1 MYDFRKWAAAA
12 ACMMALA
19 ACGGGGSGGEDSAAA
34 DDGRWLTFTPSP
46 VVASVQRGQNIIIT
60 ARSSRTLT
68 ETVNVAI
75 EDDAALFDPAATTV
89 LARDPLTYEASLR
102 VAANASAGKHEG
114 KLTVRLCR
122 DNPAICA
129 QPFAGSP
136 WQVPYSIDVT
146 APTAVR
152 KLLFSETGVA
162 FTATPRASRLEH
174 VITVRDNQSG
184 ITGWRAS
191 ADQSWLQVTSTG
203 QTDAQGNAR
212 LTLHAD
218 PSALQA
224 DSLNLAQV
232 TLIPD
237 DPAVVAP
244 ERLVVGLWKGSGHL
258 QQVQQLTNQAA
269 IDMAAIADPAK
280 PYVYVATPQGV
291 DVFHTHLATRQR
303 TLVQFAS
310 MPSQMA
316 ISDDGTRL
324 YVALTSGSLEMV
336 DTTTGNIVRSL
347 RNPSAYSGPMA
358 YIRPNGVGMLVLG
371 GRTVLRA
378 DTGEV
383 LQSAL
388 PTNGYLSTSASASRD
403 GSRLILTGAP
413 GEVPQIWR
421 TAYSESDPSRLQ
433 VQLIGGGAGATPP
446 AYAATWRTWDVALSA
461 DGQWL
466 AAVADPQNTGTEP
479 RCMLWDLR
487 SGMALL
493 GNLSENFARFVT
505 VGVDGRVHCETQDSA
520 GTQDL
525 RLSSYAT
532 DGSLLA
538 SQALNYTPTPTNL
551 LGPLHSSGDGL
562 VQVKVGLGMVL
573 FAPTP
578 P

>member
-1 MYDFRKWAAAA
+1 MYDFRPWAATAV
-12 ACMMALA
+12 CTLLLA
-19 ACGGGGSGGEDSAAA
+19 ACGGGSGGEDSAPA
-34 DDGRWLTFTPSP
+34 DDGKWLTFAPSP
-46 VVASVQRGQNIIIT
+46 VVASAQRGQNIVIT

-68 ETVNVAI
+68 ETVNVSI
-75 EDDAALFDPAATTV
+75 EDDGALFDPAAATV
-89 LARDPLTYEASLR
+89 LARDSLTYEASLR
-102 VAANASAGKHEG
+102 IAANASTGRHEG

-136 WQVPYSIDVT
+136 WRVPYSIDVT
-146 APTAVR
+146 APTVVR

-174 VITVRDNQSG
+174 VVTVRDNQSG
-184 ITGWRAS
+184 ITSWRAS

-212 LTLHAD
+212 ITLRAD

-224 DSLNLAQV
+224 DSLNMALV
-232 TLIPD
+232 TLVPD
-237 DPAVVAP
+237 DAAIVAP
-244 ERLVVGLWKGSGHL
+244 ERLVVGLWKGSGNL
-258 QQVQQLTNQAA
+258 AQVTQLTNQAA
-269 IDMAAIADPAK
+269 IDMAAVANPAK
-280 PYVYVATPQGV
+280 PYVYIATPQGV
-291 DVFHTHLATRQR
+291 DVFHTHLATKQG

-324 YVALTSGSLEMV
+324 YVALTSGSIETV
-336 DTTTGNIVRSL
+336 DTTTGSIVRSL
-347 RNPSAYSGPMA
+347 RNPAGSSGQMA
-358 YIRPNGVGMLVLG
+358 YIRPDGVSILVLG
-371 GRTVLRA
+371 GQTVLRA

-383 LQSAL
+383 LNSAL
-388 PTNGYLSTSASASRD
+388 PTSGYLPTSASASRD
-403 GSRLILTGAP
+403 GSRLVLAGAP

-446 AYAATWRTWDVALSA
+446 AYAATWRTWDLALSP

-487 SGMALL
+487 NGMASL

-505 VGVDGRVHCETQDSA
+505 VGADGRVHCETQATA
-520 GTQDL
+520 GMQDL

-532 DGSLLA
+532 DGSLLS

-551 LGPLHSSGDGL
+551 LGPLHSSGDGM
-562 VQVKVGLGMVL
+562 VQVKVGWGMVL
-573 FAPTP
+573 FAPTLP
-578 P
+578 

>member
-1 MYDFRKWAAAA
+1 MYDFRQWAATA
-12 ACMMALA
+12 ACTLLLA
-19 ACGGGGSGGEDSAAA
+19 ACGGGGEDSAAA
-34 DDGRWLTFTPSP
+34 DDGQWLTFMPSP
-46 VVASVQRGQNIIIT
+46 VVASVQGGQSILIT
-60 ARSSRTLT
+60 ARSSKTLT

-75 EDDAALFDPAATTV
+75 EDEAALFDPTATTV
-89 LARDPLTYEASLR
+89 LARDALTYEASLR
-102 VAANASAGKHEG
+102 IAANASAGRHEG
-114 KLTVRLCR
+114 SLTIRLCR

-136 WQVPYSIDVT
+136 WRVPYRIDVS
-146 APTAVR
+146 APTAMR

-174 VITVRDNQSG
+174 VVTVRDNQSG

-191 ADQSWLQVTSTG
+191 ADQPWLQVTSSG
-203 QTDAQGNAR
+203 QTDAQGNAQ
-212 LTLHAD
+212 LTLQAD

-224 DSLNLAQV
+224 DSLNMAQV

-237 DPAVVAP
+237 DPATVAP
-244 ERLVVGLWKGSGHL
+244 ERLVVGLWKGSGNL
-258 QQVQQLTNQAA
+258 EQVQQLTNQAA
-269 IDMAAIADPAK
+269 IDMAAVTDPAK

-291 DVFHTHLATRQR
+291 DVFHTHLATRQG

-316 ISDDGTRL
+316 ISDDGSRL
-324 YVALTSGSLEMV
+324 YVALTSGSLETV
-336 DTTTGNIVRSL
+336 DTATGSIVRSL
-347 RNPSAYSGPMA
+347 RNPVSSSGQMT

-383 LQSAL
+383 LQSTL
-388 PTNGYLSTSASASRD
+388 PTNGNLPTSASASRD
-403 GSRLILTGAP
+403 GSRLILAGAQ

-421 TAYSESDPSRLQ
+421 TVYSESDPSRLQ

-446 AYAATWRTWDVALSA
+446 AYAATWRTWDLAVSTN
-461 DGQWL
+461 GQWL
-466 AAVADPQNTGTEP
+466 AAVADPQNTGTES

-493 GNLSENFARFVT
+493 GNLSENIARFVT
-505 VGVDGRVHCETQDSA
+505 VGADGRVHCEIQATA
-520 GTQDL
+520 GMQDL

-562 VQVKVGLGMVL
+562 VQVKVGWGMVL
-573 FAPTP
+573 FAPTLP
-578 P
+578 